1 MFRKLGRSSKEIDIS
16 TVKLMIEH
24 FSLPMFYKGNK
35 GTALI
40 TNEAFNNLAGQNRK
54 KIFEQISNLN
64 TTHHDKFEE
73 KIINDIGQEI
83 DALIYVS
90 EGNEGK
96 FGVILDISEN
106 VKSKNLIHMYKDR
119 YEIATEG
126 SHEGLWEWNYSN
138 GEVFYSKRFKEIMG
152 VKNINIENKIN
163 TWIDKIVP
171 EDRPEVIRQLE
182 NHLNQKTK
190 SIYSE
195 HRIVINDGIKWVS
208 ITGKAKYEKDTNE
221 IKIIGFLSDITQRK
235 EAQLALKDSE
245 EQFKLFMKNLPA
257 GAFIKDVNGKFIF
270 SNRYLNNF
278 FNRDSIV
285 GLEDITVFPE
295 AEKESLKAQNKK
307 ILQNGFY
314 TNETKLLD
322 KEKNEKYFQA
332 QQFVINRKNKK
343 FIGGIYSDIT
353 EQKQTE
359 SKLNILAHYDALTN
373 LPNRMMFHESLKRR
387 ISKARRSGTKLAL
400 MFIDLDNFK
409 TINDTLGHDYGDML
423 LKEVAARF
431 HKILREEDLVARLG
445 GDEFTVILD
454 DIQDTAYSSVVAQK
468 IIDSLSQPVRMNT
481 ETGYIGASIG
491 IAIFPDDTN
500 DIEQLIKDADMAM
513 YKAKTE
519 GKNAYR
525 YFTEDMNANALE
537 KLELTNDLRQAIE
550 SEQLTLHYQPIV
562 NIETNTLH
570 GLEALVRWEHPKY
583 GLITPE
589 SFISI
594 AEEGGFMV
602 KVGKW
607 ILSKTCTQIKRMEA
621 IGVEIKIAV
630 NISSKQ
636 LTQNDLLLTVKS
648 IVKESEITPNLLEL
662 EVNENFLMEDINK
675 VSKVISE
682 LKKLG
687 VSTSIDDF
695 GTGYSSLIHLKKL
708 PITKL
713 KIDKS
718 FIRDIPEDK
727 DDMVITKTIITLAS
741 QLSLEVSA
749 EGVETEEQA
758 RFLQK
763 NGCYIMQGYL
773 FSEPIPEDKID
784 NFLIAHKK

>member
-16 TVKLMIEH
+16 TIKLLIEH
-24 FSLPMFYKGNK
+24 FSLPMFFKGNK
-35 GTALI
+35 GNALI

-64 TTHHDKFEE
+64 TTHNDKFEE
-73 KIINDIGQEI
+73 KIVSDMGKEI
-83 DALIYVS
+83 DALIYIS
-90 EGNEGK
+90 EGNNGK

-106 VKSKNLIHMYKDR
+106 VKSKNLTHMYKDR
-119 YEIATEG
+119 YETATQG
-126 SHEGLWEWNYSN
+126 SQEGLWEWNYST
-138 GEVFYSKRFKEIMG
+138 GEVFYSKKFKEILG
-152 VKNINIENKIN
+152 VGNLNIENKIN

-171 EDRPEVIRQLE
+171 EDRAEVIQKLE
-182 NHLNQKTK
+182 DHLNQKTK

-195 HRIVINDGIKWVS
+195 HRIMINNGIKWVA
-208 ITGKAKYEKDTNE
+208 ITGKAKHEKDTNE
-221 IKIIGFLSDITQRK
+221 IKITGFLSDITQRK
-235 EAQLALKDSE
+235 EAQLELKDSE

-257 GAFIKDVNGKFIF
+257 GAFIKDDTGKFVF
-270 SNRYLNNF
+270 SNKYMNDF
-278 FNRDSIV
+278 FNKDTIV
-285 GLEDITVFPE
+285 GLQDISLFPE
-295 AEKESLKAQNKK
+295 MSQESMLIQNQK
-307 ILQNGFY
+307 ILKDGFY
-314 TNETKLLD
+314 TEETKLLD
-322 KEKNEKYFQA
+322 KDNNEKYFQA
-332 QQFVINRKNKK
+332 QQFKINRKNKK

-353 EQKQTE
+353 QQKQTE

-387 ISKARRSGTKLAL
+387 ISKARRSNTKLAL

-525 YFTEDMNANALE
+525 YFTGDMNANALE

-550 SEQLTLHYQPIV
+550 LDQLTLHYQPIV
-562 NIETNTLH
+562 NIQTNTLH

-607 ILSKTCTQIKRMEA
+607 ILSKTCTQIKKMEDL
-621 IGVEIKIAV
+621 GVNIQIAV

-648 IVKESEITPNLLEL
+648 IVKESKITPSLLEL
-662 EVNENFLMEDINK
+662 EVDENFLMEDIVK

-682 LKKLG
+682 LKKVG

-695 GTGYSSLIHLKKL
+695 GTGYSSLTHLKKL
-708 PITKL
+708 PIAKL

-727 DDMVITKTIITLAS
+727 DDIVITKTIITLAS

-784 NFLIAHKK
+784 NFLLAHKK

>member
-1 MFRKLGRSSKEIDIS
+1 MFRKLGRSSKSIDIS
-16 TVKLMIEH
+16 TVKLLIEH

-35 GTALI
+35 GNALL
-40 TNEAFNNLAGQNRK
+40 TNEAFNNLTGQNRK
-54 KIFEQISNLN
+54 KIFDQISNLN
-64 TTHHDKFEE
+64 TTHKHKFEE

-83 DALIYVS
+83 NVLIYMS
-90 EGNEGK
+90 EGDEGK
-96 FGVILDISEN
+96 FGVILDVSDN

-119 YEIATEG
+119 FETATEG
-126 SHEGLWEWNYSN
+126 ANEGLWEWNYSS
-138 GEVFYSKRFKEIMG
+138 GEVFYSKKFKEILG
-152 VKNINIENKIN
+152 VENINIENKIN
-163 TWIDKIVP
+163 TWIDRIAP
-171 EDRPEVIRQLE
+171 EDRTNVIKKLE
-182 NHLNQKTK
+182 NHLNKQTK

-195 HRIVINDGIKWVS
+195 HRIIINDGFRWVS
-208 ITGKAKYEKDTNE
+208 ISGKAKYEKDTNE
-221 IKIIGFLSDITQRK
+221 VKIIGFLSDITQRK

-257 GAFIKDVNGKFIF
+257 GAFIKDEKGEFVF
-270 SNRYLNNF
+270 SNKYINNF
-278 FNRDSIV
+278 FAKESIV
-285 GLEDITVFPE
+285 GLKDLSIFPE
-295 AEKESLKAQNKK
+295 ISEESIEAQNQK

-314 TNETKLLD
+314 THETKLLD
-322 KEKNEKYFQA
+322 KNQNEKYFQA
-332 QQFVINRKNKK
+332 QQFVISRNNKK

-373 LPNRMMFHESLKRR
+373 LPNRMMFNESLKRQ
-387 ISKARRSGTKLAL
+387 ISKARRSNSKLAL

-409 TINDTLGHDYGDML
+409 TINDTLGHDYGDL
-423 LKEVAARF
+423 LLQEVAARF

-468 IIDSLSQPVRMNT
+468 IIDSLSQPVRMNS
-481 ETGYIGASIG
+481 EIGYIGASIG
-491 IAIFPDDTN
+491 ISIFPDDAS
-500 DIEQLIKDADMAM
+500 DIDQLIKDADMAM

-537 KLELTNDLRQAIE
+537 KLELTNDLRQAME
-550 SEQLTLHYQPIV
+550 LEQLKLYYQPIV
-562 NIETNTLH
+562 NIKTNTLY
-570 GLEALVRWEHPKY
+570 GVEALIRWEHPKY

-602 KVGKW
+602 KLGKW
-607 ILSKTCTQIKRMEA
+607 VLSKTCTQIKKMEDLG
-621 IGVEIKIAV
+621 IDIKIAV

-636 LTQNDLLLTVKS
+636 LTQNDLLMTVKN
-648 IVKESEITPNLLEL
+648 IVQESKIKPELLEL
-662 EVNENFLMEDINK
+662 EVDENFLMEDVEK
-675 VSKVISE
+675 VARVISE
-682 LKKLG
+682 LKKFG
-687 VSTSIDDF
+687 ISTSIDDF

-727 DDMVITKTIITLAS
+727 DDMILAETIITLAS

-758 RFLQK
+758 RFLQ
-763 NGCYIMQGYL
+763 NRGCYIMQGYL
-773 FSEPIPEDKID
+773 FSEAIPENKID
-784 NFLIAHKK
+784 DFLILHKK